1 MRVSTHSSFQRGL
14 SMMQQLQTAL
24 DRTQQQISSGRRL
37 LSPSDD
43 PIAAARTVE
52 MRESLARMEQFD
64 RNGEIARNRLSYEES
79 TLVSVNNVL
88 QRVRELALQANNDT
102 QSPDTRAQIAG
113 EMRDRI
119 DELVALANQRDG
131 TGRYLF
137 SGNRDATTPVSAANG
152 AFSYNGDQGQRLI
165 QIGED
170 RQIADG
176 DSGAAVFFSVKAG
189 NGTFAT
195 RASAGNSG
203 LGQLGVGS
211 VTDFAQYDQD
221 VYTVRFTTENS
232 YDVLDSGGAVVTSSA
247 FTPGDTIGFRG
258 IEFAIAGTPA
268 AGDEFVAEPSRNLDM
283 FSIVQDLV
291 SVLESPVVDDQSRAA
306 LHNGVNGALLDLD
319 QAIGNV
325 LSVRTQIGSRL
336 QAIESQADTNGAL
349 SLTLQSTVSSI
360 EDLDYAEALSNL
372 SLQIT
377 TLEAAQQSFIRTQ
390 GLSLFDYL

>member
-1 MRVSTHSSFQRGL
+1 MRISSNSSFERGL
-14 SMMQQLQTAL
+14 GMMQQLQVAL

-79 TLVSVNNVL
+79 TLVSVNDVL

-113 EMRDRI
+113 EMRDRV
-119 DELVALANQRDG
+119 DQLVALANQRDG

-137 SGNRDATTPVSAANG
+137 SGNRDATTPVSESNG
-152 AFSYNGDQGQRLI
+152 LFSYNGDQGQRLI

-195 RASAGNSG
+195 RAAAANTGQG
-203 LGQLGVGS
+203 LLGTSS
-211 VTDFAQYDQD
+211 VTDRSQYDQD
-221 VYTVRFTTENS
+221 TYTLRFTGANS
-232 YDVLDSGGAVVTSSA
+232 YDVLDSGGGVVSSA
-247 FTPGDTIGFRG
+247 AFAPGDTVAFRG
-258 IEFAIAGTPA
+258 IEFSLSGEPA
-268 AGDEFVAEPSRNLDM
+268 AGDEFIIEPSRNLDM

-291 SVLESPVVDDQSRAA
+291 GVLEQPAQDDQSRAA
-306 LHNGVNGALLDLD
+306 LHNGVNSALQNID
-319 QAIGNV
+319 QAIGQV
-325 LSVRTQIGSRL
+325 LSVRTQVGSRL
-336 QAIESQADTNGAL
+336 SAIESQAETNGSL

-372 SLQIT
+372 SLQIS

-390 GLSLFDYL
+390 GLSLFNYL